1 MLLGIG
7 SSFLEAPDPLR
18 NSSLPNLDILSP
30 HPASAAL
37 RVFYSHIPIP
47 GRQLRACPGSSHDAS
62 AHCLGREG
70 GCGKDAPRWQEETN
84 SAALRWEAGLL
95 ARRLRAK
102 LLLYKPVP

>member
-1 MLLGIG
+1 MSSSVVTLLSIG

-18 NSSLPNLDILSP
+18 NSSLPNRDILSP

-47 GRQLRACPGSSHDAS
+47 GRQLRACPGSSHDPS

-70 GCGKDAPRWQEETN
+70 GREAVGKDAHGRQEETN
-84 SAALRWEAGLL
+84 SAALQWEAGLL
-95 ARRLRAK
+95 ARWL
-102 LLLYKPVP
+102 